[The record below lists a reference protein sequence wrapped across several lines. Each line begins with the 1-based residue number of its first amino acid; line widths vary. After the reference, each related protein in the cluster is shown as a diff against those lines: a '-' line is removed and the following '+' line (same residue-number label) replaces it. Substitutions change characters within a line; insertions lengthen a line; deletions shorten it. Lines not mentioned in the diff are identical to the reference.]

1 MTEFQHLPEFDEA
14 IVLDDQ
20 ALARHV
26 LSIGDAGRLTAQG
39 RFPSD
44 GRTLDTLLNAF
55 NSETRGWPRR
65 RLLLYAHGGGI
76 DEARAIAWS
85 SIRLGHFLK
94 DQIYPIAL
102 VWHSDKVSQL
112 SDAVAKLLDDGQD
125 PAHRTR
131 GITHVGGIDNRLRE
145 GLMRLTSTRIW
156 QEIQEDAREASATQE
171 GAMRQLLTRYKSRF
185 DGDDTVELH
194 LIGYSA
200 GAIFQAHVTELAMEL
215 SLPIASCLL
224 WGPGCSLELFS
235 RTYRRAIETSVIAR
249 FALFNLQDAHEVLD
263 TTNLGYKGS
272 ILFAV
277 SNALERTAA
286 TPLLGLERC
295 IAEDARTR
303 DFLASHP
310 SVTWLQTP
318 SPGISLAR
326 LHKDFDDDP
335 VTIASTKRFIRGERV
350 NSGG

>member
-1 MTEFQHLPEFDEA
+1 MTETHSLPEFEEE
-14 IVLDDQ
+14 IVLDDE
-20 ALARHV
+20 ALTRHV
-26 LSIGDAGRLTAQG
+26 LSIGDSGRLTALG

-44 GRTLDTLLNAF
+44 ARTLDTLLNAF
-55 NSETRGWPRR
+55 SSETRNWPRR

-76 DEARAIAWS
+76 DEDRAIAWS

-102 VWHSDKVSQL
+102 VWHSDKMSQL
-112 SDAVAKLLDDGQD
+112 RDAVAKLLDDGSD
-125 PAHRTR
+125 PARRTR

-156 QEIQEDAREASATQE
+156 QEIQQDAREASATQE
-171 GAMRQLLTRYKSRF
+171 GAMRRLLTLFRSRF
-185 DGDDTVELH
+185 GGDDTVELH
-194 LIGYSA
+194 IIGYSA
-200 GAIFQAHVTELAMEL
+200 GAIFQAHVVELAMEL
-215 SLPIASCLL
+215 SAPIASCLL
-224 WGPGCSLELFS
+224 WGPGCSIDLFS
-235 RTYRRAIETSVIAR
+235 RTYRSAIEAGTISR
-249 FALFNLQDAHEVLD
+249 FALLNLKDEHEVLD

-277 SNALERTAA
+277 SNALERDAA

-295 IAEDARTR
+295 IADDARTR

-310 SVTWLQTP
+310 SVTWVQTP
-318 SPGISLAR
+318 VPSVSLAR

-335 VTIASTKRFIRGERV
+335 ITIAATKRFICGARLGPA
-350 NSGG
+350 S